1 MTAIAIDGPTGA
13 GKSTIARRAAERLG
27 FIYVDT
33 GALYRTIGLSMLRRG
48 INLSDAAAVAAGLD
62 GLKVSLRFQGGEQR
76 VLLGDEDVSG
86 EIRTAEVSMAAS
98 KVSAV
103 PAVREF
109 LFQLQRDMAKTNNVI
124 MDGRDIGTVVLPN
137 ADVKIFL
144 TASPEIRARRR
155 FEEMIAKGMQT
166 TYEEVLSDLEQRDY
180 NDTHRAIAPL
190 KPAPDAVTIDTSGD
204 TFDQAVERVLAVIRG
219 S

>member
-1 MTAIAIDGPTGA
+1 
-13 GKSTIARRAAERLG
+13 
-27 FIYVDT
+27 
-33 GALYRTIGLSMLRRG
+33 
-48 INLSDAAAVAAGLD
+48 
-62 GLKVSLRFQGGEQR
+62 
-76 VLLGDEDVSG
+76 
-86 EIRTAEVSMAAS
+86 MAAS

-190 KPAPDAVTIDTSGD
+190 KPAPEAVIIDTSGD

>member
-1 MTAIAIDGPTGA
+1 
-13 GKSTIARRAAERLG
+13 
-27 FIYVDT
+27 
-33 GALYRTIGLSMLRRG
+33 
-48 INLSDAAAVAAGLD
+48 
-62 GLKVSLRFQGGEQR
+62 
-76 VLLGDEDVSG
+76 
-86 EIRTAEVSMAAS
+86 MAAS

-109 LFQLQRDMAKTNNVI
+109 LFQLQRDMAKSNNVI

-190 KPAPDAVTIDTSGD
+190 KPAPEAVIIDTSGD

>member
-1 MTAIAIDGPTGA
+1 
-13 GKSTIARRAAERLG
+13 
-27 FIYVDT
+27 
-33 GALYRTIGLSMLRRG
+33 
-48 INLSDAAAVAAGLD
+48 
-62 GLKVSLRFQGGEQR
+62 
-76 VLLGDEDVSG
+76 
-86 EIRTAEVSMAAS
+86 MAAS

-109 LFQLQRDMAKTNNVI
+109 LFQLQRDMAKSNNVI

-190 KPAPDAVTIDTSGD
+190 KPAPEAVTIDTSGD
-204 TFDQAVERVLAVIRG
+204 TFDQAVERVLAAIRG

>member
-109 LFQLQRDMAKTNNVI
+109 LFQLQRDMAKSNNVI

-190 KPAPDAVTIDTSGD
+190 KPAPEAVTIDTSGD